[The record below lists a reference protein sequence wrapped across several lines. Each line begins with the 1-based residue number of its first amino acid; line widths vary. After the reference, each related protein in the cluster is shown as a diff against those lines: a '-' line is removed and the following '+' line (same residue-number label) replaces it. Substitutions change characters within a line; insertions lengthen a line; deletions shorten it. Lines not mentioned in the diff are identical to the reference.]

1 MSISDDWMTTCLR
14 LTSTTDRHDGHC
26 LNREYR
32 YRTGSPIQRE
42 YSATTTTTTAY
53 CTALPVCI
61 DRPREASSATEQR
74 TDQEGCCDTMAWS
87 ARVQNGVVSQAYR
100 LRDHLNITDNMP
112 SIRTASRVA
121 LSGLAAAQHVLGFM
135 QSPVDRRYSLGAS
148 ATCNSPQL
156 SCQNTTAQPNLCCFN
171 APGGAL
177 LQTQFW
183 DTNPVVG
190 PSDSWTIH
198 GLWPDNCDGTYE
210 ASCDDK
216 RAYTN
221 ITQILNAAGKQ
232 DLVDY
237 MSTYWQSNS
246 GSAETFWEHG

>member
-14 LTSTTDRHDGHC
+14 LISTTDRHDGHC

-42 YSATTTTTTAY
+42 YSATTTTVY
-53 CTALPVCI
+53 CTGLPVCI
-61 DRPREASSATEQR
+61 DRQREASSTTEQR

-87 ARVQNGVVSQAYR
+87 ARVQNGVVSQANR
-100 LRDHLNITDNMP
+100 LRDHLNITENMP

-121 LSGLAAAQHVLGFM
+121 LSGFAAAQHVLGFM
-135 QSPVDRRYSLGAS
+135 PRAVDRRYSLGAS